1 MTKRLAIY
9 VEGQTEQVFI
19 ERLIS
24 EIAGAHNVR
33 FSKTSYA
40 ESRII
45 KLDQIAGSAE
55 EKFFVLLY
63 DCQGESNVKSKVL
76 EDHGKLAKNGYQ
88 LIIGL
93 RDLHPKPLA
102 DLSGVK
108 RFLSYG
114 VPTAGIPI
122 HILVAVA
129 EVEAWF
135 LQDASHYER
144 ISPKL
149 DPNDFKAVFGFD
161 PYTDSAESIG
171 APAALLHQ
179 IYRSAGKSYRKKR
192 RHAERT
198 VNALDIEFLWL
209 ESDALLPHFA
219 ELAAHVDRFMSND

>member
-55 EKFFVLLY
+55 EEFFVLLY

-102 DLSGVK
+102 DLSGVTETTPPNRHWIYQPK
-108 RFLSYG
+108 PPKDLVEGFSMWMVCRY
-114 VPTAGIPI
+114 PIGINPI
-122 HILVAVA
+122 FNPNAMKV
-129 EVEAWF
+129 VE
-135 LQDASHYER
+135 
-144 ISPKL
+144 
-149 DPNDFKAVFGFD
+149 
-161 PYTDSAESIG
+161 
-171 APAALLHQ
+171 
-179 IYRSAGKSYRKKR
+179 
-192 RHAERT
+192 
-198 VNALDIEFLWL
+198 
-209 ESDALLPHFA
+209 
-219 ELAAHVDRFMSND
+219 